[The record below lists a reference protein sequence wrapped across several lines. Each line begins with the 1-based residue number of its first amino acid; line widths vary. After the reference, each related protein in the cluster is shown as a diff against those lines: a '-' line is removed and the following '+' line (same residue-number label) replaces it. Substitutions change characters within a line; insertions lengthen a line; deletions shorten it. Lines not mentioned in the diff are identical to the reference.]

1 MCSFS
6 LEAGSILSKSGFCR
20 GLSGSLGAI
29 AGSCL
34 VLGGREAVA
43 RSMVCER
50 GIDGGPLLDFR
61 RGEEPKKLANP
72 FDSRRRWEDIELTE
86 LAADSLLF

>member
-29 AGSCL
+29 ADSCL
-34 VLGGREAVA
+34 ALGGREAVA

-86 LAADSLLF
+86 LAADSRLF